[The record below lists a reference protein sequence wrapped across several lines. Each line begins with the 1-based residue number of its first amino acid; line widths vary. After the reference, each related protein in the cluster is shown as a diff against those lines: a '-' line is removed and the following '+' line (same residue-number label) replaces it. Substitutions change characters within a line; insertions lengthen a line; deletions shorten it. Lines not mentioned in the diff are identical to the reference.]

1 MGKIGGRACFDLGYL
16 VWKKKK
22 KMQRKAAQSE
32 PGKSLSAFLML
43 S

>member
-1 MGKIGGRACFDLGYL
+1 MLRFGLFGM
-16 VWKKKK
+16 KKEK